1 MADIVA
7 RFADGRLLV
16 QEEKLLEDGLY
27 TSAQGVPFRIGHVR
41 AVEKILSLEAFIS
54 GYGDAG
60 RVLAPL
66 KEATVSGDTVMLI
79 LRRTD
84 IGAATMTGLFSGQL
98 GSGYLSGLALIS
110 GTRAVNLSGYIT
122 LAGPLGSGTA
132 ALGMLSGVTSGLAQ
146 YGQIVSGVLISGKL
160 NVIANVVAY

>member
-84 IGAATMTGLFSGQL
+84 IGVPVMTGIASGIMTSAVI
-98 GSGYLSGLALIS
+98 SGLIS
-110 GTRAVNLSGYIT
+110 GDNRAFALSGYIT
-122 LAGPLGSGTA
+122 LTGPLGSGTA
-132 ALGMLSGVTSGLAQ
+132 ALGMLSAVTSGLAQ
-146 YGQIVSGVLISGKL
+146 YGQIVSGTLISGKL
-160 NVIANVVAY
+160 NVIANVVGF

>member
-1 MADIVA
+1 VAEIVA

-16 QEEKLLEDGLY
+16 QEEKLLENGVY
-27 TSAQGVPFRIGHVR
+27 TSGKGIAVRIAHVR
-41 AVEKILSLEAFIS
+41 IVEKILSLETFVS

-66 KEATVSGDTVMLI
+66 KEATVSGDTIMLI

-84 IGAATMTGLFSGQL
+84 IGSPVMTGLFSGQL
-98 GSGYLSGLALIS
+98 GSGYLSGLGLIS
-110 GTRAVNLSGYIT
+110 GTRAVSLSGYLT
-122 LAGPLGSGTA
+122 LTGPIGSGTA
-132 ALGMLSGVTSGLAQ
+132 ALGMLSGITSGLAQ
-146 YGQIVSGVLISGKL
+146 YGQIVSGTLISGKL